1 MPKPKIKQSFQE
13 KFEIFK
19 RVNDHIAEGDS
30 IELACKKEGKEKS
43 FYFRFLADNIED
55 EIVCNLSAHAREM
68 KAYGYFDKCEKALID
83 LETGVKEYTVAKVL
97 FDSYLRLAAKA
108 NQKTFGDKQEID
120 HNVTVK
126 TALVEFVDGQSES
139 SDSEII
145 PTVTN

>member
-1 MPKPKIKQSFQE
+1 MAKPKVKLSFQQ
-13 KFEIFK
+13 KFEIFRK
-19 RVNDHIAEGDS
+19 VNDHIAEGDS
-30 IELACKKEGKEKS
+30 IEKACNKENMPEN
-43 FYFRFLADNIED
+43 FYFRFLSDNINNE
-55 EIVCNLSAHAREM
+55 EVCKLSTHAREM

-126 TALVEFVDGQSES
+126 TALVEFVDGQGES
-139 SDSEII
+139 TDSEII
-145 PTVTN
+145 PTTSN

>member
-1 MPKPKIKQSFQE
+1 MASFEE
-13 KFEIFK
+13 KYEIFK
-19 RVNDHIAEGDS
+19 KVNDHIAEGDS
-30 IELACKKEGKEKS
+30 IKEACEKEGKEKS
-43 FYFRFLADNIED
+43 FYFRFLADNINNK
-55 EIVCNLSAHAREM
+55 EICDLSTHAREM

-126 TALVEFVDGQSES
+126 TALVEFIDGQSEG

-145 PTVTN
+145 STTTN